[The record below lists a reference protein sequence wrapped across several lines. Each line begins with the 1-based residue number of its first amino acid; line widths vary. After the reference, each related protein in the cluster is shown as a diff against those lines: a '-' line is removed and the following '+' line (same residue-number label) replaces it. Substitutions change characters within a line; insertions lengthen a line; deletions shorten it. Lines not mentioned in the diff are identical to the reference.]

1 MICSIMMLSRVAVSI
16 YFKAVQMLRQLPMAT
31 RYMQH
36 QYVFGPSGRGSFL
49 PKFSYHETLH
59 VAIMGL
65 TVGSLPEVV
74 GHRIGNIGRLNET
87 GGEVD
92 GGRVLTGT
100 FASSSPDLDKVF
112 NASM

>member
-1 MICSIMMLSRVAVSI
+1 MVNVSTVP
-16 YFKAVQMLRQLPMAT
+16 FCQLPTDICQKGGGSYAAEFN
-31 RYMQH
+31 MQH

-65 TVGSLPEVV
+65 TVGRLPEVV
-74 GHRIGNIGRLNET
+74 GHRIGNIGRLNEF

>member
-1 MICSIMMLSRVAVSI
+1 MVNVSTVP
-16 YFKAVQMLRQLPMAT
+16 FCQLPTDICQKGGGSYAAEFN
-31 RYMQH
+31 MQH

-65 TVGSLPEVV
+65 TVGSWPEIV
-74 GHRIGNIGRLNET
+74 GHRIGNIGRLNEI

>member
-1 MICSIMMLSRVAVSI
+1 MVVNVSTVP
-16 YFKAVQMLRQLPMAT
+16 FCQLPTDICQKGGGSYAAEFN
-31 RYMQH
+31 MQH

-65 TVGSLPEVV
+65 TVGRLPEIV